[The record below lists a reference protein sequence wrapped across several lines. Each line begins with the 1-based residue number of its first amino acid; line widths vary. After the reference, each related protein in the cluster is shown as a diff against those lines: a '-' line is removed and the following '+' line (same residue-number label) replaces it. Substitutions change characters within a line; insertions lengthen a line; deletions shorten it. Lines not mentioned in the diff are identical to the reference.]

1 MPGEVDL
8 TANQRAAMLVQ
19 WALDAT
25 KASLTPGETPEQ
37 VAVRLATLH
46 GALMGLTF
54 AAKTDEP
61 PA

>member
-8 TANQRAAMLVQ
+8 TANQRAMLVQ

-25 KASLTPGETPEQ
+25 KASVTPGESPEQ

-54 AAKTDEP
+54 AKQTDEP